1 MRRWAP
7 ALAVLIGGA
16 TALGLE
22 PVVGP
27 WVAGALLLLEAFAAR
42 RLLHVD
48 PQQRAR
54 SRLDRARDQLESQLG
69 DTTPSF
75 EDALAQLL
83 DRYDQAQRRLQRN
96 LDLRDAIFEYAPG
109 GVVFTGAGGW
119 VKAVNK
125 GMRALMPVVPKPVGK
140 RMRSAI
146 VHPEL
151 ADTMERAI
159 AAGEPV
165 LAECTAGRFDVL
177 IRAAPVGEAGACIAV
192 VVDVS
197 PLKRAAQARSD
208 FVANVSHEL
217 RTPITSIRG
226 YAETL
231 LDMPGSL
238 DEEHVLML
246 GAIDRN
252 ARRLTTIF
260 EDLLSL
266 ACIEAREGELEL
278 ETQALAPLLTE
289 VAASFEHS
297 ARARRVDVVVVCDEA
312 LSARVYPQAFDRI
325 LGNLVANAV
334 KFSPE
339 KSAVRL
345 TARADGEQ
353 VLVEVHDSGP
363 GIAPKYHERVF
374 ERFFRLD
381 KGRARTHG
389 GSGLGLSLVKH
400 LCHATGA
407 SVGVR
412 SNPGHGAVFWV
423 RFPGPSSADRPSRE
437 RG

>member
-7 ALAVLIGGA
+7 ALAVLIGGGS
-16 TALGLE
+16 ALALYD
-22 PVVGP
+22 VVGTVP
-27 WVAGALLLLEAFAAR
+27 TLAILLLQAVAAR
-42 RLLHVD
+42 RLMQVD
-48 PQQRAR
+48 PQQQAV
-54 SRLDRARDQLESQLG
+54 SRLDRAQEMIEGHLG
-69 DTTPSF
+69 AETKTF
-75 EDALAQLL
+75 EVAMAQLM

-109 GVVFTGAGGW
+109 GVVFTGVGGW
-119 VKAVNK
+119 VKAVNQ
-125 GMRALMPVVPKPVGK
+125 GMRQLMPVVPNPVGK
-140 RMRSAI
+140 RVRSAI
-146 VHPEL
+146 VHREL
-151 ADTMERAI
+151 AATMERAV
-159 AAGEPV
+159 AEGQPV
-165 LAECTAGRFDVL
+165 LAECAAGRFEIL
-177 IRAAPVGEAGACIAV
+177 IRAAPVGEHGACIAV

-231 LDMPGSL
+231 IDMPGSL

-260 EDLLSL
+260 EDLLEL
-266 ACIEAREGELEL
+266 ARIEAREGELEL
-278 ETQALAPLLTE
+278 VATPLAPLLQE

-297 ARARRVDVVVVCDEA
+297 AQARRVELVTVCDENVA
-312 LSARVYPQAFDRI
+312 ARLHQQAFDRI
-325 LGNLVANAV
+325 LGNLVANAI
-334 KFSPE
+334 KFAPA
-339 KSAVRL
+339 KTAVRL
-345 TARADGEQ
+345 TARDDGEQ

-363 GIAPKYHERVF
+363 GIAPMYHERVF

-381 KGRARTHG
+381 KGRARSHG

-400 LCHATGA
+400 LCQATG
-407 SVGVR
+407 SQVGVR
-412 SNPGHGAVFWV
+412 SNPGHGSVFWV
-423 RFPGPSSADRPSRE
+423 RFPR
-437 RG
+437 